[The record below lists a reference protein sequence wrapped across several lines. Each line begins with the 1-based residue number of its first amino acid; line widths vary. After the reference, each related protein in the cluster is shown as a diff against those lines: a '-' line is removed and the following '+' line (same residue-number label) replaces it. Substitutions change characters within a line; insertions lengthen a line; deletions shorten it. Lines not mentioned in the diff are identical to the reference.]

1 MDDGGA
7 SVVEIEIGERGEVVD
22 NGLPVQLLQ
31 SDTIAVERLSTLC
44 DSESPSPWCCPWLS
58 GESVVLMSCSEDPEE
73 WGAQYWGEVKN
84 EVRTIRAEEEI
95 DRITYV
101 EESALGELENELENQ
116 LYRFSSDE
124 LKKGRSAEAY
134 FSVDGVSAYT
144 RTDNSASYCDAQE
157 DRNQLIGF
165 LVDDALDRAVFVVG
179 TESEAR
185 ERFDCLYKALV

>member
-1 MDDGGA
+1 MSNIHLDSLTEEQQEAFVRGWKRAGGY
-7 SVVEIEIGERGEVVD
+7 VG
-22 NGLPVQLLQ
+22 
-31 SDTIAVERLSTLC
+31 

-84 EVRTIRAEEEI
+84 EVLAIRAEEEI
-95 DRITYV
+95 DRITYI

-124 LKKGRSAEAY
+124 LKEGRSAEAY

-157 DRNQLIGF
+157 DKNQLIGF

-185 ERFDCLYKALV
+185 ERFDSNYLPFLR